1 MLMLRVLTNSMQ
13 GEIRLVIVLYVLLVV
28 VNVGVD
34 AWSRHIITAA
44 AYGNVVVVEFVPE
57 RKQIL
62 TQ

>member
-34 AWSRHIITAA
+34 AWSRHIIATA

-57 RKQIL
+57 RLKY
-62 TQ
+62 